1 MKSSKPFSKELY
13 DEDDNAKHDLI
24 TYLTTLGYDNPRVNP
39 DQYGIDVLAEL
50 SGETHGFEVE
60 VKHNWKGRKF
70 PFSNVH
76 FANRKRK
83 FATPNSH
90 FVMFN
95 HERTRGLT
103 VSGETFQNSPVV
115 TKKTVYTDEE
125 EFAEINITLVR
136 FFTP

>member
-1 MKSSKPFSKELY
+1 MKSKPFSKELY
-13 DEDDNAKHDLI
+13 DEDDNAKNDLI
-24 TYLTTLGYDNPRVNP
+24 TYLDTLGYTNPRVNP
-39 DQYGIDVLAEL
+39 DQYGIDVLAERD
-50 SGETHGFEVE
+50 EVTHGFEVE

-70 PFSNVH
+70 PFPNVH

-83 FATPNSH
+83 FAKPNSH

-103 VSGETFQNSPVV
+103 VSGEVFQASPVV
-115 TKKTVYTDEE
+115 IKKTVYTETE